1 MTIQTLILLN
11 GVLCFAVVGGIVGL
25 LGLGIQHDRLC
36 EHQLVRPLVEP
47 ELDRLAA

>member
-1 MTIQTLILLN
+1 MTLQTLILLN
-11 GVLCFAVVGGIVGL
+11 AILGFAVISGIVGL